1 MGVNPLL
8 GNGYITPDG
17 VFSQDQLL
25 VAQVIHDYD
34 ETLSLVRIE
43 DPKPG
48 QKNCAVIC
56 TPHIGQPYAV
66 FYVDLKDVGPE
77 VIRRVFQADMI
88 RHGKNGLAA
97 EMEAREAAQRILNQ
111 LKAEE
116 IQAEAMEFAVTV
128 LKSPLHTYKHKGKVY
143 R

>member
-1 MGVNPLL
+1 MNPLT
-8 GNGYITPDG
+8 GSFITPEG
-17 VFSQDQLL
+17 VFSQEQLL

-66 FYVDLKDVGPE
+66 FYTDLADVGQE
-77 VIRRVFQADMI
+77 TIRRVFQADMVK
-88 RHGKNGLAA
+88 HGKNGLAA
-97 EMEAREAAQRILNQ
+97 ELEARDAAARILNQ

-116 IQAEAMEFAVTV
+116 IQAEAQEFAVTV
-128 LKSPLHTYKHKGKVY
+128 LKSPLHTFKHKGKVY
-143 R
+143 S